1 MTTTAVRRFL
11 TSLLVLLSAAVWCAS
26 AQGQAAPRDAAPA
39 VVLDTLSVWR
49 IHETLKPPV
58 IQLDDG
64 PSGKRPVTSTYQ
76 WLDRETAAAPADWTK
91 PEFPDATWLRGG
103 ARATSRTPY
112 VANLCLRA
120 RFEVTDPAQ
129 VKDLK
134 LTVVYSGG
142 AIVYLNGQE
151 LARGNVAKRVQ
162 GSGFRV
168 QSPTVATVPGAAGE
182 RPEPRTLNPEPSYRA
197 KYESNNFRSNTDSLD
212 RFQRILLCKL
222 QV

>member
-1 MTTTAVRRFL
+1 MQIGGVFSSL
-11 TSLLVLLSAAVWCAS
+11 TFVFYILHFTFCLSCFQAVWCAS
-26 AQGQAAPRDAAPA
+26 AQGQPAPRTPPHT

-58 IQLDDG
+58 IQFDDG
-64 PSGKRPVTSTYQ
+64 LKPVTSTYQ
-76 WLDRETAAAPADWTK
+76 WLDRQTEAAPADWTK
-91 PEFPDATWLRGG
+91 PEFSDAAWLRGS

-120 RFEVTDPAQ
+120 RFEVTDPER

-134 LTVVYSGG
+134 LTVVYYGG

-168 QSPTVATVPGAAGE
+168 QGSGKAGG
-182 RPEPRTLNPEPSYRA
+182 R
-197 KYESNNFRSNTDSLD
+197 
-212 RFQRILLCKL
+212 
-222 QV
+222 